1 MAIAW
6 AARHIRRVP
15 RAHDLRA
22 QQPRSFVPCTTDL
35 GPAARAAPNRL
46 PGQVVPTVP
55 NRVWVGD
62 ITYLFHQDGS

>member
-1 MAIAW
+1 MQADGYRVGRW
-6 AARHIRRVP
+6 RIRRVL
-15 RAHDLRA
+15 RAHGLRA

-55 NRVWVGD
+55 NRIWVGD
-62 ITYLFHQDGS
+62 IT